1 MSASLVP
8 FNKVPNPLSK
18 ELHPD
23 LDEDEG
29 SGWKVLKTKGR
40 RDQRWPKEVV
50 IVRELPRIPQPTRE
64 REWQKRMGR
73 NIVVPEDGLQFAKEL
88 AELPFKPLMWKFL
101 QKISLLALKKAVAHT
116 RKMCS
121 KVRRLT
127 RPHMFALAR

>member
-1 MSASLVP
+1 MHIDGRGIRTIKIPDMGLGVKLKDSTHLSASLVP

-50 IVRELPRIPQPTRE
+50 IVPKLPRIPQPTRE

-88 AELPFKPLMWKFL
+88 AELPFKPLMWK
-101 QKISLLALKKAVAHT
+101 
-116 RKMCS
+116 
-121 KVRRLT
+121 
-127 RPHMFALAR
+127 